1 MRPELNHHIP
11 EEILEEFAMQ
21 MLGEVDSARWEEH
34 MLICAACQDRVAE
47 ADEYIRTVKAAAKAI
62 CDSAAGENRPPTT
75 DLTGRRGLTKPMMLA
90 VRHAALFFGVI
101 LEF

>member
-34 MLICAACQDRVAE
+34 MLICTACQDRVAE
-47 ADEYIRTVKAAAKAI
+47 ADEYIRTVKAAASAM
-62 CDSAAGENRPPTT
+62 CDSAVGENRPPTT
-75 DLTGRRGLTKPMMLA
+75 DQTGRRGLAKPMMAA
-90 VRHAALFFGVI
+90 VTHAALLFAVTLVF
-101 LEF
+101 

>member
-47 ADEYIRTVKAAAKAI
+47 ADEYIRTMKAVASAM
-62 CDSAAGENRPPTT
+62 CDSAVGENRPPTT
-75 DLTGRRGLTKPMMLA
+75 DLTGRRGLSEPMMAA
-90 VRHAALFFGVI
+90 VTQAALLFAV
-101 LEF
+101 LLKL